1 MTNKQVGDIG
11 HAFRRDVAGLLTEDK
26 FKQFQLKNRQKTI
39 IKKSIRPL
47 KLFSREGF

>member
-1 MTNKQVGDIG
+1 MAGGICQPSR
-11 HAFRRDVAGLLTEDK
+11 HDVADLLTADK
-26 FKQFQLKNRQKTI
+26 FKQFQLKISQKTI